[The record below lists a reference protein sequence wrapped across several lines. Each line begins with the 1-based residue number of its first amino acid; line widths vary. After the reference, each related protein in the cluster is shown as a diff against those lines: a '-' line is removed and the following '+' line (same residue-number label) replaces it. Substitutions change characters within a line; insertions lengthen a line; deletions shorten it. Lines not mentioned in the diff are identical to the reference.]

1 MATKYD
7 DIIKLRGGKAAY
19 NIEDEKQGEW
29 TSFIPNEQ
37 FNKVLRTVLKAVR
50 GNDIDSHK
58 SFWLN
63 GTYGTGKSHAVAVLS
78 HLLCDDVDSIREW
91 VDYEYGDEKFA
102 TIKNGIY
109 NLREEKRLLTVK
121 IYGLAAMTHPLD
133 LALVLQKAVVAT
145 LKVKKIDISVPT
157 DFESFINHIEN
168 NKEIWEH
175 LIETHTALSSIVSSS
190 SQLID
195 NLRNNDLG
203 MFHRIS
209 DTLRETGLDVRMN
222 NENIKQWLIEV
233 QDKLAE
239 MGTYNGLLIVW
250 DEFTDVMTNAIGI
263 PVLKELQEI
272 AERFANEENNS
283 FLFLISH
290 PSAFD
295 KFNSEQWKQTDG
307 RYHREKYN
315 MESVSAFKI
324 MSRKFEILNKERH
337 EQMCQRFY
345 EQNPELLTVFTQTSN
360 DPESTKADLFN
371 LYPLHPGT
379 ANLAT
384 HYATVVGSSSRSV
397 FEFLGQ
403 NDAIRDFLDNEEAYL
418 NGDTIT
424 ADYLW
429 DYVLKVFQDDVSN
442 YGAVTERFNSYRL
455 QVANEGD
462 AYFAI
467 FKGILL
473 LNAFNNVSGENNNG
487 LVTPSEDNIKA
498 LYKGS
503 RYEGMVD
510 TVLKWFNEQG
520 IIQRAPG
527 GLYSVQF

>member
-78 HLLCDDVDSIREW
+78 HLLCDDVDSIRSW

-102 TIKNGIY
+102 TIKNAIY

-133 LALVLQKAVVAT
+133 LALVLQKAVIAT
-145 LKVKKIDISVPT
+145 LKAKKIDISVPT

-175 LIETHTALSSIVSSS
+175 LIETHTALSSIVSNN

-203 MFHRIS
+203 TFHRIS

-283 FLFLISH
+283 FIFLISH

-295 KFNSEQWKQTDG
+295 KFNSEQLKQTDG

-324 MSRKFEILNKERH
+324 MSRKFEILNKEKH

-345 EQNPELLTVFTQTSN
+345 QQNPELLTVFTQTSN

-429 DYVLKVFQDDVSN
+429 DYVLKVFQDDV
-442 YGAVTERFNSYRL
+442 T
-455 QVANEGD
+455 
-462 AYFAI
+462 
-467 FKGILL
+467 
-473 LNAFNNVSGENNNG
+473 
-487 LVTPSEDNIKA
+487 
-498 LYKGS
+498 
-503 RYEGMVD
+503 
-510 TVLKWFNEQG
+510 
-520 IIQRAPG
+520 
-527 GLYSVQF
+527 SVR